1 MKNFIMVCGLPGCGK
16 TTYIKEE
23 TREMDRFVV
32 ISTDAIRA
40 ELYGDPSN
48 QSHNKEVFELA
59 HLRIK
64 EFLNCDRYDTVF
76 FDATNISRKDR
87 RRILAIVPKGVEK
100 EVHVVWASIETCIAR
115 DENRNRSV
123 GADIIMKIAE
133 RFQIPDFTEDFD
145 TWFFITTEE
154 NFNAIEYRK
163 YLFEKMNMWQH
174 NHHHTLKVDDHCI
187 KAAEYYRENS
197 KLPDPLIYNAVLFH
211 DCGKPYTQ
219 TFYNLKGEKTEE
231 AHYYNHQNVG
241 GWIALGAFPEFPIG
255 DSYFIAWLINNHME
269 PYFNSKHY
277 RSLNPSQKEILG
289 ELSKADHHGH

>member
-1 MKNFIMVCGLPGCGK
+1 
-16 TTYIKEE
+16 
-23 TREMDRFVV
+23 MDRFVV

-40 ELYGDPSN
+40 ELCGDPSN

-59 HLRIK
+59 RLRIK

-100 EVHVVWASIETCIAR
+100 EVHIVWASIETCIAR

-123 GADIIMKIAE
+123 GADVIMKIAK

-145 TWFFITTEE
+145 IFYFINTEE
-154 NFNAIEYRK
+154 NFNVEEYRK
-163 YLFEKMNMWQH
+163 MIFDKMNMWQH
-174 NHHHTLKVDDHCI
+174 NSHHTLKVDDHCI

-197 KLPDPLIYNAVLFH
+197 ELPDPLIYNAILFH

-231 AHYYNHQNVG
+231 AHYYDHQNVG
-241 GWIALGAFPEFPIG
+241 AWIVLGALSEFLTEHFFMIV
-255 DSYFIAWLINNHME
+255 WLVNNHME
-269 PYFNSKHY
+269 PFFNSKFY
-277 RSLNPSQKEILG
+277 RSLNGFAKKLLDEVH
-289 ELSKADHHGH
+289 EADVYAH

>member
-1 MKNFIMVCGLPGCGK
+1 MKKFIMVCGLPDSGK
-16 TTYIKEE
+16 SAYIKEK

-40 ELYGDPSN
+40 ELCGDPSN

-59 HLRIK
+59 RLRIK
-64 EFLNCDRYDTVF
+64 ESLNCDRYDTVF

-123 GADIIMKIAE
+123 GADVIMKIAE

-145 TWFFITTEE
+145 IFYFINTEE

-174 NHHHTLKVDDHCI
+174 NSHHILKVDDHCI

-197 KLPDPLIYNAVLFH
+197 KLSDPLIYNAVLFH

-241 GWIALGAFPEFPIG
+241 GWIASGPLPQLPLG